1 MPVFSCSC
9 GAKILIIP
17 DLNEMNKAI
26 QNHIVE
32 HRKLS
37 GQILTEDDLTQDILK
52 FVLEAI
58 NET

>member
-9 GAKILIIP
+9 GVQILIIP

-37 GQILTEDDLTQDILK
+37 GQILTEDDLTQEILK
-52 FVLEAI
+52 VVLKAI